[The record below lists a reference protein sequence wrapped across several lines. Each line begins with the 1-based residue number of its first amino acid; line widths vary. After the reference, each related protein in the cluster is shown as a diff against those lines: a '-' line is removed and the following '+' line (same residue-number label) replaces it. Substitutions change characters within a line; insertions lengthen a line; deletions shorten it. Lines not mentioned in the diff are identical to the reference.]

1 MRMIQGEGRMNRRNI
16 LIVDDELL
24 IRDLLYDFFSEKN
37 WLVSV
42 SDSAGN
48 ALEVLKTRQF
58 DLALIDLKMPEIDG
72 IALVKNIRTRFP
84 SLPIIIITAFP
95 SFESAIDALRLR
107 VEDYI
112 TKPFNI
118 NSLFKTACQ
127 LIEKPREESNII
139 PIEKV

>member
-1 MRMIQGEGRMNRRNI
+1 MNCRNI

-48 ALEVLKTRQF
+48 ALEILKTRQF

-72 IALVKNIRTRFP
+72 IALIKNIKTRFP
-84 SLPIIIITAFP
+84 ALPIVIITAFP

-118 NSLFKTACQ
+118 NSLFKMACKI
-127 LIEKPREESNII
+127 IEKPKEEPDII
-139 PIEKV
+139 PSEKV